1 LELANAAVEKHRRC
15 WRYGRQLCKNDG
27 VAKAVEVPQVA
38 SGRSA
43 VTETATLRVLVVE
56 DEPKVAEALRR
67 GLEGEA
73 YEVSLALTVEAALRH
88 VDCGPFDVILLDLML
103 PDGDGL
109 DLLSTLRARH
119 VDTPVLVLTA
129 RDTLDDRVAGLDSGA
144 DDYLVKPF
152 AFEEVLARIRALLR
166 RPSLGEP
173 MRLTAAD
180 LEMDLA
186 TRQVTR
192 GLRVIDLTS
201 REFELLHYLL
211 RHEGRIVSRSMLAQR
226 IWRDSARSTTLD
238 NVIDVHIARVRRK
251 IDVAGA
257 TKLIHTIR
265 GVGFTLR
272 AEAAPC

>member
-1 LELANAAVEKHRRC
+1 MATTH
-15 WRYGRQLCKNDG
+15 
-27 VAKAVEVPQVA
+27 VPT
-38 SGRSA
+38 RI
-43 VTETATLRVLVVE
+43 LVVE
-56 DEPKVAEALRR
+56 DEQKVANALRE
-67 GLEGEA
+67 GLDGEG
-73 YEVSLALTVEAALRH
+73 YDVTVEHTGEGAFFRLNTEA
-88 VDCGPFDVILLDLML
+88 FDAILLDLML
-103 PDGDGL
+103 PGRDGL
-109 DLLSTLRARH
+109 QILKTLRQRG
-119 VDTPVLVLTA
+119 DKTPVLVLTA
-129 RDTLDDRVAGLDSGA
+129 RDTLEDRVTGLDGGA

-192 GLRVIDLTS
+192 SSRVIDLTS

-211 RHEGRIVSRSMLAQR
+211 RYEGRVVSRGMLAQR

-257 TKLIHTIR
+257 TKLI
-265 GVGFTLR
+265 
-272 AEAAPC
+272 